1 MRALFN
7 DMQPTMQRPR
17 NQMAFFQVEFEN
29 RKRLNLRKREMNI
42 PHILVRTQ
50 PLHGTSEAY
59 SCPVGKIHL
68 LSL

>member
-29 RKRLNLRKREMNI
+29 RERLNLRKREMNI
-42 PHILVRTQ
+42 PIYLFVPNLCMEQ
-50 PLHGTSEAY
+50 VKP
-59 SCPVGKIHL
+59 IHAQ
-68 LSL
+68 